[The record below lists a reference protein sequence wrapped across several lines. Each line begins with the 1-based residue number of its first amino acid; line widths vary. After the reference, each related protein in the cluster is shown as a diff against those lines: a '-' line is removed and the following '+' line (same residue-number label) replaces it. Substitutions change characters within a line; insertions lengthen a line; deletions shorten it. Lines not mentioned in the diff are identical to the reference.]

1 MSEIATVKEDTWKTV
16 QMDVLDRIEKLPS
29 LSVVVTEFL
38 EMARQDIFTARD
50 FEKILTKDQALVA
63 RLLKIANSGMFSGSR
78 SVKSIPEALVLIG
91 MENMKKI
98 VYAVSSEGLLR
109 QELKCYHYPEKG
121 FWMHSM
127 GCGTLCRAVAETS
140 QQSSL
145 NGDEA
150 FVAGLIHDVGK
161 LIIDDFLDRSAG
173 TREVTLPEEVKACG
187 LDHAELAAHIMK
199 VWKIPEPIQE
209 AVRHHHTPRVGD
221 EWHSG
226 AVVVHLADTIANT
239 WRIGKQSLMSLGEDI
254 DTAPLAE
261 PMAAIG
267 LPEEKVPQMLM
278 DVRQNLARLQDLYD
292 DDDLD

>member
-1 MSEIATVKEDTWKTV
+1 
-16 QMDVLDRIEKLPS
+16 
-29 LSVVVTEFL
+29 
-38 EMARQDIFTARD
+38 MARQELFTARD

-91 MENMKKI
+91 MDNMKKI
-98 VYAVSSEGLLR
+98 VYAVSSDGLLR

-127 GCGTLCRAVAETS
+127 GCGTLGRAVAES
-140 QQSSL
+140 AEDCEL

-161 LIIDDFLDRSAG
+161 LIIDDFLDKSQG
-173 TREVTLPEEVKACG
+173 SREITLAEEVAACG
-187 LDHAELAAHIMK
+187 LDHAELAAHIMEI
-199 VWKIPEPIQE
+199 WKIPAPIQE
-209 AVRHHHTPRVGD
+209 AVLHHHAPQAEAG
-221 EWHSG
+221 WHKG
-226 AVVVHLADTIANT
+226 AVVVHLADAIANT

-254 DTAPLAE
+254 DLAPLA
-261 PMAAIG
+261 PAMAAIG
-267 LPEEKVPQMLM
+267 LGEPKVPQMLM
-278 DVRQNLARLQDLYD
+278 DVRQNLARLQDLYE